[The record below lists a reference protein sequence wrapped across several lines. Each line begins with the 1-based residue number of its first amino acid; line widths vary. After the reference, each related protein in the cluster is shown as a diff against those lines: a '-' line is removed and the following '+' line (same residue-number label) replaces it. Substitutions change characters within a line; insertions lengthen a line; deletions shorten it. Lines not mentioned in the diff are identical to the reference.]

1 VKSRLTDP
9 QKLRIFKKQSAKK
22 RKDSVMVEIFLFIW
36 TTVFMAMMSEVV
48 GDWIWN
54 FFPYLYF

>member
-1 VKSRLTDP
+1 
-9 QKLRIFKKQSAKK
+9 
-22 RKDSVMVEIFLFIW
+22 MVEIFLFIW